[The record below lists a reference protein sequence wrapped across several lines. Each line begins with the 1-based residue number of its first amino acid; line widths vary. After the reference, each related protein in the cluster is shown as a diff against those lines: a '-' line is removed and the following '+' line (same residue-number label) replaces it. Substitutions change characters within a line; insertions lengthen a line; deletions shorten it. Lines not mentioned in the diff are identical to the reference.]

1 VDTWPS
7 DGDVNQHI
15 PGAETATSH
24 LVQTAM
30 LLDLGM
36 VDSGRRKLIAEGGHN
51 RVAAGGDTTGA
62 HAHIDYDFLAHADPC
77 RLK

>member
-1 VDTWPS
+1 M
-7 DGDVNQHI
+7 
-15 PGAETATSH
+15 
-24 LVQTAM
+24 AM

-36 VDSGRRKLIAEGGHN
+36 IDSGRRKLIAKGCHN